1 MFGGQRPSSLFNEQC
16 NICKVCTSVSSLLFH
31 YLNSHLEPA
40 NYLAHEDVLVT
51 LKRQMDF
58 ETKKWNYYTH
68 FDDNW
73 EFGLL
78 RNWEGRVM
86 GLLH

>member
-1 MFGGQRPSSLFNEQC
+1 
-16 NICKVCTSVSSLLFH
+16 
-31 YLNSHLEPA
+31 
-40 NYLAHEDVLVT
+40 
-51 LKRQMDF
+51 MDF

>member
-1 MFGGQRPSSLFNEQC
+1 
-16 NICKVCTSVSSLLFH
+16 
-31 YLNSHLEPA
+31 
-40 NYLAHEDVLVT
+40 
-51 LKRQMDF
+51 MDF
-58 ETKKWNYYTH
+58 ETKKWNHYTH

-78 RNWEGRVM
+78 QNWEGRVM